1 MRIFVT
7 GASGF
12 VGGHLIEAA
21 LRRRIELLGSSFHGR
36 WRAGMSPGAVADVP
50 LLAWDIR
57 RPIDDRT
64 ADAIERLAPEV
75 VLHLAGI
82 SIPGDCG
89 TDEPTAEAIATNVQ
103 GTRHAL
109 ALAERLARRG
119 SDRRAGPLR
128 FILASSC
135 HVYANDFAT
144 GGRVDEGAPLAP
156 ASAYGR
162 TKLAAERIV
171 LERGADAATS
181 NGMLD
186 TLVVRGFQQT
196 GPRQPARLILPEW
209 IAKVRRGDRP
219 LVVRCRATELDLI
232 DVRDAVEMLL
242 DLAAHPGGTGIVN
255 LGSGRATSGDE
266 LIGAI
271 ERVAGE
277 TIPVVSERAGP
288 RREPIADVTRLGSLV
303 GPIRR
308 RSLDTTVSDLWNERL
323 DDSNRARE

>member
-21 LRRRIELLGSSFHGR
+21 LRRNVALLGSSFHGR
-36 WRAGMSPGAVADVP
+36 WRVGMPPGPVADVP
-50 LLAWDIR
+50 LLAWDVR
-57 RPIDDRT
+57 RPADART
-64 ADAIERLAPEV
+64 AAAIQRFAPDV

-89 TDEPTAEAIATNVQ
+89 VDRPTDDALATNVE

-109 ALAERLARRG
+109 ALAERLARCDGDRG
-119 SDRRAGPLR
+119 DRPLR

-135 HVYANDFAT
+135 HVYANDFAV

-156 ASAYGR
+156 ASAYGL
-162 TKLAAERIV
+162 TKLAAEQVV
-171 LERGADAATS
+171 LASGAAES
-181 NGMLD
+181 NSSGALQ

-209 IAKVRRGDRP
+209 IDKVRRGDRP
-219 LVVRCRATELDLI
+219 LVVRSLATELDLI

-242 DLAAHPGGTGIVN
+242 DLAAHPRGTGIVN
-255 LGSGRATSGDE
+255 LGSGSSTSGTE
-266 LIGAI
+266 LVRSI
-271 ERVAGE
+271 ERVAGT
-277 TIPVVSERAGP
+277 TIPVVSERAGA
-288 RREPIADVTRLGSLV
+288 RREPIADVTRLSSLV
-303 GPIRR
+303 GPVRR
-308 RSLDTTVSDLWNERL
+308 RSLDRTVSDMWRDRFDASSRTPE
-323 DDSNRARE
+323 